1 MGRFSRLRLL
11 AHAATAGALL
21 SCLRAPLGLD
31 WTQLVAVQATSA
43 SLFRAAALLALVVA
57 LDPARAVLRDGP
69 RPLWLAGLLVGYA
82 GHGLL
87 LEVTPGSRAGY
98 ALWLLLGTV
107 LARTLAGRRRV
118 GTELAPDREEPGR
131 RERLGLVAIGAGAT
145 LALEALA
152 RELRLFTLGTTVDD
166 ALLGSVFLA
175 LLWLGALAF
184 GPLLARLGSERLRF
198 AAGAAASA
206 VATLAGLAFLAALTP
221 DGLFAYLRRL
231 ELPLGALRGLDAR
244 LGGPL
249 GLTRIPAFDGA
260 TIGMHWTSAIL
271 GAAALVAPAF
281 VLGGTLGATRGF
293 ARVRPLLLGAALG
306 LFALPFV
313 IARAGAPLAPE
324 ELGQAAF
331 AWSVVVVGA
340 SAAAA
345 GLALVALAD
354 ARARAPGLG
363 LALVVALLPWLLP
376 RPRPWSFSPWAVR
389 RVEPELVWPLPEGLL
404 TVEPARGGGRQVTLD
419 RRRLT
424 PTLDEREADERRLR
438 AAYALL
444 PVERRGP
451 GLRALL
457 VGQLT
462 PERAAVLAAL
472 GLSTVDRTA
481 AWHRAMP
488 AVEERLFGPTPPPG
502 EVLAPAAARE
512 RLDDGAYGWV
522 VAAPAR
528 GPIVTWKSE
537 AREIWSPS
545 DGPRLTD
552 LALEGET
559 VGVAWIAGDARLARG
574 TELDPLVLDADRLE
588 HLSLGLVRGPFRD
601 EVGAHGPLFRIEAAH
616 GPSARELLGTMP
628 QQRSFALERA
638 NAAALSAPEAP
649 ELARGLAL
657 HFAAQRLSSPYETR
671 AQQIELDEEALRA
684 FAAAVP
690 EVLDPLTVEVW
701 EALAWLCRDKRM
713 PELALVYL
721 EPVAERH
728 APWPA
733 LDHALAAA
741 YREMLEPEEAMRFLE
756 RLRSTTPDD
765 LWAWIES
772 AACAEERGDPAQALA
787 FVEEALKRPVV
798 RTPAEERALGLALSR
813 LGDRRGLPLL
823 EKSLRESP
831 EDAEVR
837 AALGLP
843 PLEGD
848 PHPH

>member
-21 SCLRAPLGLD
+21 ACMRAPLGLD
-31 WTQLVAVQATSA
+31 WTQLVAVQASSA
-43 SLFRAAALLALVVA
+43 ALFRAAGLLALVVA
-57 LDPARAVLRDGP
+57 LDPARSVLRDGP
-69 RPLWLAGLLVGYA
+69 RPLWLAGLLAGYA
-82 GHGLL
+82 GQGLL
-87 LEVTPGSRAGY
+87 LEVGPGSRAGF
-98 ALWLLLGTV
+98 ALLLLLATV
-107 LARTLAGRRRV
+107 LARMLAGRRRV
-118 GTELAPDREEPGR
+118 GTELDPPLAEPGR
-131 RERLGLVAIGAGAT
+131 RERAGLVAIGAGVVV
-145 LALEALA
+145 ALEALA
-152 RELRLFTLGTTVDD
+152 RETRLFTLGTTVDE
-166 ALLGSVFLA
+166 AVVGSVFLA

-184 GPLLARLGSERLRF
+184 GPLLARLGSERTRL
-198 AAGAAASA
+198 AVGAAACA
-206 VATLAGLAFLAALTP
+206 PAALAGLAFLAALTP
-221 DGLFAYLRRL
+221 DGLYAYLRRL
-231 ELPLGALRGLDAR
+231 ELPLGALRGLDER

-271 GAAALVAPAF
+271 AAAALVAPAF
-281 VLGGTLGATRGF
+281 LLGGTLGSARSF
-293 ARVRPLLLGAALG
+293 ARVRPLVLGAALG
-306 LFALPFV
+306 LLALPFV
-313 IARAGAPLAPE
+313 VARAGAPLAPAQ
-324 ELGQAAF
+324 LGQAAF

-340 SAAAA
+340 STAAA
-345 GLALVALAD
+345 GLALVALAEV
-354 ARARAPGLG
+354 RARGLTLG
-363 LALVVALLPWLLP
+363 LALVVAALPWLLP
-376 RPRPWSFSPWAVR
+376 RPRPWSFSPWAAR
-389 RVEPELVWPLPEGLL
+389 RVEPEFVWPLPEGLL

-419 RRRLT
+419 RKLLT
-424 PTLDEREADERRLR
+424 PTLEELEADERRLR
-438 AAYALL
+438 AAFALL
-444 PVERRGP
+444 PLERRGP
-451 GLRALL
+451 GLRALF

-462 PERAAVLAAL
+462 PERAAVLATL
-472 GLSTVDRTA
+472 GLAAIDRTA

-488 AVEERLFGPTPPPG
+488 AVEERLFAAGPPPG
-502 EVLAPAAARE
+502 EVLAPAEARE

-522 VAAPAR
+522 VAAPAA

-537 AREIWSPS
+537 AREIWSPA

-559 VGVAWIAGDARLARG
+559 VGVAWIAGDARLAHG
-574 TELDPLVLDADRLE
+574 SELDPLVLDADRLE
-588 HLSLGLVRGPFRD
+588 HLSLGLVRGPFQG
-601 EVGAHGPLFRIEAAH
+601 EVGARGPLFRIEAAR

-638 NAAALSAPEAP
+638 TAAALVAPEAP

-690 EVLDPLTVEVW
+690 EVLDPLSVEVW
-701 EALAWLCRDKRM
+701 EGLAWLCQAKRM

-733 LDHALAAA
+733 LDRALAAA
-741 YREMLEPEEAMRFLE
+741 YREMLEPAEALRFLE
-756 RLRSTTPDD
+756 RLRGSTPDD
-765 LWAWIES
+765 LGAWIES
-772 AACAEERGDPAQALA
+772 AACAEEVGDPAQAQA
-787 FVEEALKRPVV
+787 FLDEALRRPVV
-798 RTPAEERALGLALSR
+798 RTPAEERALGLALAR

-823 EKSLRESP
+823 EKSLRTAP
-831 EDAEVR
+831 DDAEVR

-843 PLEGD
+843 PPEGD